1 MRLDENPLLRVTDVG
16 LYCEKGGFFVDPWR
30 AVDRAVVTHAHAD
43 HLCRGCGQYLLAHD
57 GLTVARARIGDEPAI
72 TTVRYGETI
81 DMNGVRVSLHPAGH
95 ILGSAQVRLENGGTV
110 WVVSGDYKVDPDV
123 TCTRFVPIPCRVF
136 ISECTF
142 GLPIYR
148 WPAQES
154 VFAEILAWWHR
165 NQAMGRSSLLFAYAL
180 GKSQRL
186 LAGLAAAAQADQ
198 GLPGLIYT
206 HGAVEA
212 MNRAYRDAG
221 IDLPPTTYVAD
232 AGANVKWSTALVV
245 APPSA
250 HGTVWARKFGPA
262 STAFASGWMRI
273 RGTRGAGLSIE
284 VLSSPTT
291 LTGRPC
297 WQQSMPPVLR
307 KSG

>member
-1 MRLDENPLLRVTDVG
+1 MEVRSGSSQAITRSTQTSPAHDLFRYHVVSLSVSARSVSQSIAGRPRRVCLLR
-16 LYCEKGGFFVDPWR
+16 FSR
-30 AVDRAVVTHAHAD
+30 
-43 HLCRGCGQYLLAHD
+43 
-57 GLTVARARIGDEPAI
+57 
-72 TTVRYGETI
+72 
-81 DMNGVRVSLHPAGH
+81 
-95 ILGSAQVRLENGGTV
+95 GGTAIRP
-110 WVVSGDYKVDPDV
+110 W
-123 TCTRFVPIPCRVF
+123 
-136 ISECTF
+136 
-142 GLPIYR
+142 
-148 WPAQES
+148 
-154 VFAEILAWWHR
+154 
-165 NQAMGRSSLLFAYAL
+165 GRSSLLFAYAL

-273 RGTRGAGLSIE
+273 RGTRRRRSIDRGF
-284 VLSSPTT
+284 VLSDHVDWPALLATIDAT
-291 LTGRPC
+291 GAEKVWLTHGYTAVVTRWLKEHGKDARAVATHYEGERDETAESLEKPKD
-297 WQQSMPPVLR
+297 QVLVSDAGDER
-307 KSG
+307 LFS